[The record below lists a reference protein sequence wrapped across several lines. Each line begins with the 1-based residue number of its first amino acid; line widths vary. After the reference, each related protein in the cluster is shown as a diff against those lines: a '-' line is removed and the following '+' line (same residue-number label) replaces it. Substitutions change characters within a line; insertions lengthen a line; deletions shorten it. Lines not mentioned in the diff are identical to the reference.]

1 MTIEEWQQL
10 TAELT
15 AYYAEYAE
23 LVAAGQAAPIKS
35 GTPLMH
41 YLVMNRP
48 AGAALP
54 TGLFDRHDSLS
65 YTYGTD
71 HFLLH
76 YTDNGAYAVYHFNE
90 QTIEP
95 GTPDYIVRAGQI
107 LEYTYQHQ
115 TGDTL
120 MGDLGFD
127 PPLSDGYY
135 SGGGDGRLDAYFVNM
150 SYYGATV
157 VDSMQ
162 VTLPLTATT
171 YILLE
176 NDYSGFPGYEGDL
189 NILALRVTGAH
200 EFSHSVQFAID
211 ITETEGSG
219 NSMSAAWIEMS
230 AVFMEEEHYASVN
243 DYYNY
248 LLYYYAVPQWSLRT
262 GYQNPVNTLQNW
274 QNLHMYGSVV
284 WPLFLREHF
293 GAKIVRNIWEIC
305 GEVPGPNWWQATD
318 EAIRAASDESLNM
331 REMYRRFTLWN
342 LFTGTWAR
350 TGSYFPEA
358 INYPRITYAA
368 QVNSYPAVV
377 SVPDSVL
384 PDNLGANY
392 ILLSNLSSVPSSLVL
407 VFEPDSTQP
416 WGLTVVGL
424 PMDVSDTGQPVFV
437 DTTVYDSSTRSIFIS
452 NASEFDKIVLI
463 PCVIG
468 GDAIKV
474 DYTLSIASEGVFQPN
489 GGDTIYVGTAYQV
502 TWFFPDS
509 VTNVKIELSLNNGQT
524 WSEIATT
531 ENDFVYEWTVPDS
544 PSDSC
549 LIRISDADNVSQ
561 YDVSDYVFSI
571 LGEGIIW
578 PNGGE
583 DLYAGEIYQ
592 IDWYFHDSILTIMIE
607 LSLDNGLT
615 WLTVTTANNN
625 GSYEWTVPDNPSD
638 SCLIRISDAD
648 NASQY
653 DLSDSVFSILS
664 VGEDR
669 IREPYPNP
677 AWVQNVEFITFK
689 AEQATGSAGEND
701 VMTVTIFNIAGEKV
715 KDFDPQSVE
724 GGAVIVEWDF
734 TNEEGRLVAAGAY
747 LAIIEFAGKTEV
759 KKFVVL
765 R

>member
-1 MTIEEWQQL
+1 MKKTVFLLILLLLSGFSLAGEMTVEEWEQM

-35 GTPLMH
+35 GTPLMQ

-54 TGLFDRHDSLS
+54 TELFDRHDSLS

-76 YTDNGAYAVYHFNE
+76 YTDNGSYAVYHFSQ
-90 QTIEP
+90 QTLEP
-95 GTPDYIVRAGQI
+95 GTPDYIVRGGQI
-107 LEYTYQHQ
+107 LEYVYQHQ

-120 MGDLGFD
+120 IGDLGFD

-135 SGGGDGRLDAYFVNM
+135 SGGGDGRMDVYFVNM

-157 VDSMQ
+157 IDEVQ
-162 VTLPLTATT
+162 ATLPLTATT

-176 NDYSGFPGYEGDL
+176 NDYNGFLGYEGDL
-189 NILALRVTGAH
+189 NILALRVTCAH

-219 NSMSAAWIEMS
+219 NSMSSAWIEMS
-230 AVFMEEEHYASVN
+230 AVFMEEEHYTSVN

-262 GYQNPVNTLQNW
+262 GYQKPFNTLQNW

-284 WPLFLREHF
+284 WPLFLKEHF
-293 GAKIVRNIWEIC
+293 GVKIIRNIWEIC
-305 GEVPGPNWWQATD
+305 GDVPGPNWWQATD
-318 EAIRAASDESLNM
+318 EAIRAASDDSLNM

-358 INYPRITYAA
+358 INYARITYAA

-392 ILLSNLSSVPSSLVL
+392 ILLTNLSSVPSSLVL
-407 VFEPDSTQP
+407 VFQPDSTQP

-424 PMDVSDTGQPVFV
+424 PVDVSDTCQPVFV
-437 DTTVYDSSTRSIFIS
+437 DTTVYDSSTRSVFIS
-452 NASEFDKIVLI
+452 NTSEFDKIVLI
-463 PCVIG
+463 PSVLG
-468 GDAIKV
+468 GDEWEAG
-474 DYTLSIASEGVFQPN
+474 YTMNITPLEEGVFQPN
-489 GGDTIYVGTAYQV
+489 GGENIYSGTSYQIA
-502 TWFFPDS
+502 WYYGDS
-509 VTNVKIELSLNNGQT
+509 VSTVVIELSPDNGQT
-524 WSEIATT
+524 WFTQDTT
-531 ENDFVYEWTVPDS
+531 ENDFVYDWTVPDS

-549 LIRISDADNVSQ
+549 LIRISDADNASQ
-561 YDVSDYVFSI
+561 YDV
-571 LGEGIIW
+571 
-578 PNGGE
+578 
-583 DLYAGEIYQ
+583 
-592 IDWYFHDSILTIMIE
+592 
-607 LSLDNGLT
+607 
-615 WLTVTTANNN
+615 
-625 GSYEWTVPDNPSD
+625 
-638 SCLIRISDAD
+638 
-648 NASQY
+648 
-653 DLSDSVFSILS
+653 SDSVFSILS

-689 AEQATGSAGEND
+689 AEQATESAGEND

-724 GGAVIVEWDF
+724 AGAAVVEWDF
-734 TNEEGRLVAAGAY
+734 TNEEGKTVAAGAY